1 MQFHVYDKKYTIQ
14 FLKFISVSGIGF
26 LIDFAVYYYLTTH
39 IGFPI
44 AYGNMV
50 SAIPAITW
58 VFIFSTRKIFQTNNS
73 KCSLWT
79 KYVIYVVYQFVLLI
93 VVSYLAQLIYNFL
106 LPYISD
112 VWIIGD
118 YLNLLCKCIITPITM
133 TCNFFMMKFLA
144 ERI

>member
-1 MQFHVYDKKYTIQ
+1 MQFHVYDKKYTII
-14 FLKFISVSGIGF
+14 FIKFISVSGIGF
-26 LIDFAVYYYLTTH
+26 LIDFAVYYYLTTY

-58 VFIFSTRKIFQTNNS
+58 VFVFSTNKIFKTNKNT
-73 KCSLWT
+73 CNIVI
-79 KYVIYVVYQFVLLI
+79 KYAIYLCYQALLLI
-93 VVSYLAQLIYNFL
+93 IVSYLAQLIYNFL